1 MAAPESGEEE
11 PRPSNDQV
19 KVLVIGSGAREHALV
34 WKCVQSDLV
43 ERVYCAPG
51 NGGTGGMARNVPIGA
66 ADVVR
71 LVDFAKRE
79 RLGLV
84 VLGPEAAVEAG
95 VGDALRSAGFNVFGP
110 NRGAG
115 RIESSKSFA
124 KALMLRAKIPTA
136 GFEVFTKPAPA
147 RAWARGHDGRVAV
160 KADGLARGKGVIVC
174 SSVEESDTAIDAML
188 VDGQFG
194 RSGATIVV
202 EERLEGPELSV
213 LGITDG
219 KDVVALAPARDYKRA
234 HDGDEGANTG
244 GMGAYSPPRGV
255 DDAVVQEVVDSVLR
269 PAVVELAAS
278 GDEFHGVLYAGLMLT
293 PKGIRTLEFNARF
306 GDPEAQ
312 VVLPRLQTD
321 FVALA
326 LAAAK
331 GNLGSFPDLSWSPK
345 PCVGVVVASGHYP
358 DEAAVRTGF
367 QIRGLAEM
375 PKGVLIFHA
384 GTRYVPGTGLVT
396 DGGRVVTSVALGDTV
411 AQARDTALAGA
422 RQVRFEGAFFRSDIA
437 REGV

>member
-1 MAAPESGEEE
+1 
-11 PRPSNDQV
+11 V
-19 KVLVIGSGAREHALV
+19 KVLVVGSGAREHALV

-71 LVDFAKRE
+71 IVDFAKLE

-84 VLGPEAAVEAG
+84 ILGPEAAVDAG

-115 RIESSKSFA
+115 RIESSKAFA
-124 KALMLRAKIPTA
+124 KALMVRAGIPTA
-136 GFEVFTKPAPA
+136 EFDVFTQPAPA
-147 RAWARGHDGRVAV
+147 KTWAKDRSGKVAV

-174 SSVEESDTAIDAML
+174 SSVKESDAAIDAML
-188 VDGQFG
+188 VESRFG

-202 EERLEGPELSV
+202 EELLEGPEVSI
-213 LGITDG
+213 LGATDG

-234 HDGDEGANTG
+234 HERDTGPNTG
-244 GMGAYSPPRGV
+244 GMGAYSPPMAV
-255 DDAVVQEVVDSVLR
+255 DDAVVQEVVDRVLR
-269 PAVVELAAS
+269 PAVLELS
-278 GDEFHGVLYAGLMLT
+278 NGGDDFRGVLYAGVMLT
-293 PKGIRTLEFNARF
+293 PAGMRTLEFNARF

-331 GNLGSFPDLSWSPK
+331 GTLADFPDLRWSPQ
-345 PCVGVVVASGHYP
+345 PCVGIVVASANYP
-358 DEAAVRTGF
+358 DDAAVKIGY
-367 QIRGLAEM
+367 QVRGLAEM
-375 PKGVLIFHA
+375 PPGVLIFHA
-384 GTRYVPGTGLVT
+384 GTRFDPARGLVT
-396 DGGRVVTSVALGDTV
+396 DGGRVVTAVALGDTV
-411 AQARDTALAGA
+411 AQARDKALAGA
-422 RQVRFEGAFFRSDIA
+422 RQVRFDGAFFRTDIA
-437 REGV
+437 GEVS

>member
-1 MAAPESGEEE
+1 
-11 PRPSNDQV
+11 V
-19 KVLVIGSGAREHALV
+19 KVLVVGSGAREHALV

-51 NGGTGGMARNVPIGA
+51 NGGTGGMARNVAIGA

-71 LVDFAKRE
+71 IVDFAKRE

-84 VLGPEAAVEAG
+84 ILGPEAAVDAG

-124 KALMLRAKIPTA
+124 KALMKRANIPTA
-136 GFEVFTKPAPA
+136 DFEVFTQPAPA
-147 RAWARGHDGRVAV
+147 KTWAKDRGGRVAV

-174 SSVEESDTAIDAML
+174 SSVKESDAAIDAML
-188 VDGQFG
+188 VESRFG

-202 EERLEGPELSV
+202 EELLEGPEVSI
-213 LGITDG
+213 LGVTDG

-234 HDGDEGANTG
+234 HERDSGPNTG
-244 GMGAYSPPRGV
+244 GMGAYSPPIGV
-255 DDAVVQEVVDSVLR
+255 DDSVVQEVVDRVLR
-269 PAVVELAAS
+269 PAVLELS
-278 GDEFHGVLYAGLMLT
+278 NGGDDFRGVLYAGVMLT
-293 PKGIRTLEFNARF
+293 PAGIRTLEFNARF

-331 GNLGSFPDLSWSPK
+331 GTLADFPELRWSAQ
-345 PCVGVVVASGHYP
+345 PCVGVVVASANYP
-358 DEAAVRTGF
+358 DDAAVRTGF
-367 QIRGLAEM
+367 QVRGLAEM
-375 PKGVLIFHA
+375 PPGVLIFHA
-384 GTRYVPGTGLVT
+384 GTRFEPARGLVT

-411 AQARDTALAGA
+411 ASARDRALAGA
-422 RQVRFEGAFFRSDIA
+422 RQVRFDGAFFRSDIA
-437 REGV
+437 GEAV

>member
-1 MAAPESGEEE
+1 L
-11 PRPSNDQV
+11 
-19 KVLVIGSGAREHALV
+19 KVLVVGSGAREHALV
-34 WKCVQSDLV
+34 WKCVQSELV

-51 NGGTGGMARNVPIGA
+51 NGGTGGMARNVSIGA

-71 LVDFAKRE
+71 ILDFAKRE

-84 VLGPEAAVEAG
+84 ILGPEAAVDAG

-124 KALMLRAKIPTA
+124 KELMVRANIPTA
-136 GFEVFTKPAPA
+136 EFAVFTAPGPA
-147 RAWARGHDGRVAV
+147 RGWARERQGRVAV

-174 SSVEESDTAIDAML
+174 GSVEDANAAIDAML
-188 VDGQFG
+188 VQNRFG
-194 RSGATIVV
+194 RSGATIVI

-219 KDVVALAPARDYKRA
+219 TDVVPLAPARDFKRA
-234 HDGDEGANTG
+234 LDGDRGPNTG
-244 GMGAYSPPRGV
+244 GMGAYSPPAGV
-255 DDAVVQEVVDSVLR
+255 DAAIVGEVVDRVLK
-269 PAVVELAAS
+269 PAVRELAAS
-278 GDEFHGVLYAGLMLT
+278 GDEFRGVLYAGLMLT
-293 PKGIRTLEFNARF
+293 PSGIRTLEFNARF

-312 VVLPRLQTD
+312 VVLPRLESD

-331 GNLGSFPDLSWSPK
+331 GTLATLPDPLWNAK
-345 PCVGVVVASGHYP
+345 AAVGVVVASANYP
-358 DEAAVRTGF
+358 DDALVKTGF
-367 QIRGLAEM
+367 PILGLAEM
-375 PKGVLIFHA
+375 PPGVQIFHA
-384 GTRYVPGTGLVT
+384 ATKFVPGRGLVT

-411 AQARDTALAGA
+411 AEAREKALAGA
-422 RQVRFEGAFFRSDIA
+422 RRVRFQGAFYRSDIA
-437 REGV
+437 QEAI

>member
-1 MAAPESGEEE
+1 M
-11 PRPSNDQV
+11 
-19 KVLVIGSGAREHALV
+19 KVLVVGSGAREHALV

-115 RIESSKSFA
+115 RIESSKAFA
-124 KALMLRAKIPTA
+124 KALMQRASILTA
-136 GFEVFTKPAPA
+136 DFDVFTQPAPA
-147 RAWARGHDGRVAV
+147 RAWAGERDGRVAV

-174 SSVEESDTAIDAML
+174 SSVEESNAAIDAML

-213 LGITDG
+213 LGVTDG

-255 DDAVVQEVVDSVLR
+255 DDALVQEVVESVLR
-269 PAVVELAAS
+269 PAVQELAAS
-278 GDEFHGVLYAGLMLT
+278 GDVFHGVLYAGLMLT
-293 PKGIRTLEFNARF
+293 TKGIRTLEFNARF

-331 GNLGSFPDLSWSPK
+331 GNLASFPDLSWSPR

-358 DEAAVRTGF
+358 DEAAVKTGF

-437 REGV
+437 GEAGGAAPQEAVD